1 MIQYFEL
8 TKLNSKIN
16 LKIILVILFV
26 VSAIAIP
33 QIPNS
38 YSHAFVTKSEP
49 NDRQSLSTAPSKVN
63 VWLIDPVDIKYSGI
77 RVLDSDGNEVQLDD
91 LHYIDGDEQTLS
103 VSLPAD
109 LPNGIYTVSTKMLD
123 QTDGHLTENAFV
135 FAIGQPVPQNVEQP
149 SNVNK
154 YEVLS
159 IPEAIARFPA
169 LVGQV
174 MVVGV
179 IFSTLWLWRPLSKLA
194 RIKNLIAE
202 ARTKIDSSMIRLALI
217 GSIIILGANFAMIVV
232 QAYTI
237 DASILDAVQ
246 TKFGNIWAVRM
257 GLSSA
262 LFGLVLAIYLK
273 QKNAPKGLPNSHLF
287 AMLGLGFAVMATT
300 TMISH
305 GAATGEISGTMLDF
319 AHNVFSSL
327 WIGGLIYFAFV
338 VKPQLKKITD
348 DKLSLSLISV
358 LIPRFTVLVVAI
370 LGAVV
375 ITGPFLLFLLEQN
388 ISLTFASFYG
398 KALIVKLAL
407 AAGMIA
413 LGGYDHIDIHR
424 RSFMAISKAERGPA
438 LLSNTV
444 NAKQILSRFHTSV
457 RISMILGIALL
468 AAVAVLVDSGLP
480 SSEFQNQILDEK
492 NNAFAIPINPQQDM
506 LTQVRFIEDGGRVT
520 LTIDPFHTGN
530 NNVKVS
536 FLDSNKNPIDLKSV
550 QLQLSQTDSGI
561 GPITI
566 DADKISTGVF
576 NAQASFGFPGNW
588 HVRVEGIP
596 NKENALSIVASYNI
610 FLKPSLNSLSLD
622 IKEFKTPENNTR
634 PFYTLYDKSRNTIWT
649 GDNAIGSSRI
659 LEYGLDSG
667 KYTTHSLEG
676 LNTVSLLALDSQNKV
691 WYIDPITKV
700 LGSFNPDNNSNTKFD
715 IKTNATLTALAIDAN
730 DTVWITATAPSGDE
744 DQVFKFDPKVAKFS
758 SIKIPNKSGPLGMT
772 VDNDEGKLWIA
783 YGTSGKIASLDISNN
798 KISEFSPVKE
808 NYTLVS
814 PTALLVDDKTG
825 KIIISEHDGA
835 AVSVYDPLLD
845 SFRRIGL
852 NPSGLPYGMAF
863 DKYHNLWVAQHV
875 IDKIAVVDLRTG
887 SMIEKETPTKNTY
900 VQWLTADSDGNIIIA
915 EWSANALGKISISAL
930 PSQNQPEENQQ
941 SNQGIPD
948 IGYSYAQIVAPSM
961 AALLVVVGVIYARG
975 AVYLHEGITEI
986 KRLYE

>member
-1 MIQYFEL
+1 M
-8 TKLNSKIN
+8 
-16 LKIILVILFV
+16 VILFV
-26 VSAIAIP
+26 VSVIVIP

-135 FAIGQPVPQNVEQP
+135 FAVGQAVPQNVEQP

-154 YEVLS
+154 YEVVS

-179 IFSTLWLWRPLSKLA
+179 IFSTLWLWRPLSKLS
-194 RIKNLIAE
+194 RVKSIIAE

-217 GSIIILGANFAMIVV
+217 GSIIILGANVAMIVV

-237 DASILDAVQ
+237 DASILDAIQ

-273 QKNAPKGLPNSHLF
+273 QKNTPVVLPNSHLF
-287 AMLGLGFAVMATT
+287 SMLGLGFAVMATT

-338 VKPQLKKITD
+338 AKPQLKKITD

-398 KALIVKLAL
+398 KALIVKLVL
-407 AAGMIA
+407 AAAMIA
-413 LGGYDHIDIHR
+413 LGGYDHVDIRR
-424 RSFMAISKAERGPA
+424 RSFMAISKAERDPA

-444 NAKQILSRFHTSV
+444 NAKQILSKFHTSV

-480 SSEFQNQILDEK
+480 SSEFQNQLLDQK
-492 NNAFAIPINPQQDM
+492 NDAFAIPLNPPQDIF
-506 LTQVRFIEDGGRVT
+506 TQVQFIEDGSRAV

-530 NNVKVS
+530 NNVKIS

-550 QLQLSQTDSGI
+550 QLQLSQIDSGI

-566 DADKISTGVF
+566 DADKISTGMF
-576 NAQASFGFPGNW
+576 NAQTSFGFPGNW

-596 NKENALSIVASYNI
+596 NKENALSLVASYNL

-622 IKEFKTPENNTR
+622 IKEFKTPENSTR
-634 PFYTLYDKSRNTIWT
+634 PFYTLYDKSRNTVWT

-667 KYTTHSLEG
+667 KYTTHNLEG
-676 LNTVSLLALDSQNKV
+676 LNAISLLALDSQNKV

-700 LGSFNPDNNSNTKFD
+700 LGSFNPDDNSNTKFG
-715 IKTNATLTALAIDAN
+715 IKTDATLTALAIDAN
-730 DTVWITATAPSGDE
+730 DTVWITATSPAGDE
-744 DQVFKFDPKVAKFS
+744 DQVFKFDSKTAKFS
-758 SIKIPNKSGPLGMT
+758 SIKLPNKSGPLGMT
-772 VDNDEGKLWIA
+772 VDNSEGKLWIA
-783 YGTSGKIASLDISNN
+783 YGTSGKIASLDISNS
-798 KISEFSPVKE
+798 KISEFSPIKE
-808 NYTLVS
+808 NYTLLS

-825 KIIISEHDGA
+825 KIIISEHDGT

-845 SFRRIGL
+845 SFKRVSL

-930 PSQNQPEENQQ
+930 PSQNQIEGQQ

-948 IGYSYAQIVAPSM
+948 IGFSYAQIVAPSM
-961 AALLVVVGVIYARG
+961 TALLAVVGVMYARG
-975 AVYLHEGITEI
+975 AVYLHEGLTEI